1 MLNLITQLLPVVGEV
16 IDRVVPDPKAR
27 EEAKL
32 QMVKQAQ
39 EGKFKQAEQQL
50 SVIMAEAQSKDPWT
64 SRARPA
70 FLYVV
75 YLLILTSIPMA
86 IVHAFN
92 PELSQRLIE
101 GFNGW
106 LTAIPEP
113 IITLFGVGYLGYTG
127 ARSYD
132 KFKIKGKDYSA
143 VEKGTLLLCKKEN
156 RPHEVVFF
164 TDHIKIKDY
173 LEAIVFTDK
182 EQYDLFKNMKGI
194 RFKNKMILMQ

>member
-1 MLNLITQLLPVVGEV
+1 MLNLLTQLLPVVGEV
-16 IDRVVPDPKAR
+16 IDRVVPAPKAR

-39 EGKFKQAEQQL
+39 EGKFKQAGQQL
-50 SVIMAEAQSKDPWT
+50 SVIMAEAQSKAPWT

-132 KFKIKGKDYSA
+132 KFKIK
-143 VEKGTLLLCKKEN
+143 
-156 RPHEVVFF
+156 R
-164 TDHIKIKDY
+164 
-173 LEAIVFTDK
+173 
-182 EQYDLFKNMKGI
+182 
-194 RFKNKMILMQ
+194 

>member
-1 MLNLITQLLPVVGEV
+1 MLSILTQLLPVVGEV

-27 EEAKL
+27 EAAKL

-39 EGKFKQAEQQL
+39 EGKFKHAEQQL

-86 IVHAFN
+86 LVHAFN
-92 PELSQRLIE
+92 PELAQRLIE

-132 KFKIKGKDYSA
+132 KFKIK
-143 VEKGTLLLCKKEN
+143 KE
-156 RPHEVVFF
+156 
-164 TDHIKIKDY
+164 
-173 LEAIVFTDK
+173 
-182 EQYDLFKNMKGI
+182 
-194 RFKNKMILMQ
+194 

>member
-50 SVIMAEAQSKDPWT
+50 SVITAEAQSKDPWT

-132 KFKIKGKDYSA
+132 KFKIKGK
-143 VEKGTLLLCKKEN
+143 
-156 RPHEVVFF
+156 
-164 TDHIKIKDY
+164 
-173 LEAIVFTDK
+173 
-182 EQYDLFKNMKGI
+182 
-194 RFKNKMILMQ
+194 

>member
-92 PELSQRLIE
+92 HELSQRLIE

-132 KFKIKGKDYSA
+132 KFKIKGK
-143 VEKGTLLLCKKEN
+143 
-156 RPHEVVFF
+156 
-164 TDHIKIKDY
+164 
-173 LEAIVFTDK
+173 
-182 EQYDLFKNMKGI
+182 
-194 RFKNKMILMQ
+194 

>member
-1 MLNLITQLLPVVGEV
+1 MLNLLTQLLPVVGEV

-32 QMVKQAQ
+32 QMVKLAQ

-92 PELSQRLIE
+92 PELSQRLI
-101 GFNGW
+101 
-106 LTAIPEP
+106 
-113 IITLFGVGYLGYTG
+113 
-127 ARSYD
+127 
-132 KFKIKGKDYSA
+132 
-143 VEKGTLLLCKKEN
+143 
-156 RPHEVVFF
+156 
-164 TDHIKIKDY
+164 
-173 LEAIVFTDK
+173 
-182 EQYDLFKNMKGI
+182 
-194 RFKNKMILMQ
+194 

>member
-1 MLNLITQLLPVVGEV
+1 MLNLLTQLLPVVGEV

-27 EEAKL
+27 EEAKI

-132 KFKIKGKDYSA
+132 KFKIK
-143 VEKGTLLLCKKEN
+143 
-156 RPHEVVFF
+156 R
-164 TDHIKIKDY
+164 
-173 LEAIVFTDK
+173 
-182 EQYDLFKNMKGI
+182 
-194 RFKNKMILMQ
+194 

>member
-1 MLNLITQLLPVVGEV
+1 MLNLLTQLLPVVGEV

-132 KFKIKGKDYSA
+132 KFKIKGK
-143 VEKGTLLLCKKEN
+143 
-156 RPHEVVFF
+156 
-164 TDHIKIKDY
+164 
-173 LEAIVFTDK
+173 
-182 EQYDLFKNMKGI
+182 
-194 RFKNKMILMQ
+194 

>member
-92 PELSQRLIE
+92 PE
-101 GFNGW
+101 
-106 LTAIPEP
+106 
-113 IITLFGVGYLGYTG
+113 
-127 ARSYD
+127 
-132 KFKIKGKDYSA
+132 
-143 VEKGTLLLCKKEN
+143 
-156 RPHEVVFF
+156 
-164 TDHIKIKDY
+164 
-173 LEAIVFTDK
+173 
-182 EQYDLFKNMKGI
+182 
-194 RFKNKMILMQ
+194 

>member
-1 MLNLITQLLPVVGEV
+1 MLNLLTQLLPVVGEV

-64 SRARPA
+64 SRARPT

-132 KFKIKGKDYSA
+132 KFKIK
-143 VEKGTLLLCKKEN
+143 
-156 RPHEVVFF
+156 R
-164 TDHIKIKDY
+164 
-173 LEAIVFTDK
+173 
-182 EQYDLFKNMKGI
+182 
-194 RFKNKMILMQ
+194 